1 MAPINSRSPS
11 QSRRLN
17 RSTIKDLAV
26 APPQATPVG
35 RNAEGFERFVG
46 GQCLFRP
53 RGEAWRTLTAWIVD
67 LPLEGQTLAL
77 PAVAA
82 PFLAWTMS
90 CEVAFQSFEAGW
102 LAVTVK
108 L

>member
-1 MAPINSRSPS
+1 MHPARY
-11 QSRRLN
+11 RVLN
-17 RSTIKDLAV
+17 
-26 APPQATPVG
+26 G
-35 RNAEGFERFVG
+35 EGFERFVC
-46 GQCLFRP
+46 GQCFVDA
-53 RGEAWRTLTAWIVD
+53 RGEAWRNLKGWIVD
-67 LPLEGQTLAL
+67 LPLEGQTLNAS
-77 PAVAA
+77 PVGA